1 MAAAARC
8 GLSFRNKTSL
18 FQVRRN
24 SPADLIIQ
32 KAKNF
37 HPIHEPISKKLYM
50 PKKFKIIT
58 KEVGREKPIETHF
71 TGDVDENYLIEF
83 FGLREPDVEWFK
95 IQRI

>member
-1 MAAAARC
+1 MATATPC
-8 GLSFRNKTSL
+8 DQPFQNKTSL

-37 HPIHEPISKKLYM
+37 LPIHEPISKKLYM

-58 KEVGREKPIETHF
+58 KEVGREKPIETLF
-71 TGDVDENYLIEF
+71 TGDVDENYLIKF